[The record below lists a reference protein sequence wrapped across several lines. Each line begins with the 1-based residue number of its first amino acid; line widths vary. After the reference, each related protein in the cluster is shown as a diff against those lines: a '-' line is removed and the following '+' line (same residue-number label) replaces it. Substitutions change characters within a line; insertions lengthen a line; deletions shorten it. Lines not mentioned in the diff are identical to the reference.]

1 MKKIGVVLAI
11 IVAIFILLHFLLEP
25 IAERYINKQLSSLEE
40 YTGQIDDIDIRLYRG
55 AYQINGLKLIKQGNE
70 DAAPFLQIDTID
82 LSVEWKAL
90 FDGRVVGEV
99 ILSNPTVNMI
109 VTPTVEGDS
118 AQEQTG
124 EDVNWVDQVQDFIP
138 LTINRFEIKNGN
150 ISYIDPS
157 VNPEVDAYFR
167 ELYLLAENISN
178 VADSSQQFPSSLV
191 ANAVTIGGGELDAK
205 LDMNLLNEIPEFK
218 ADVQLSKVDLTK
230 LNDFIKAYANFDVQA
245 GTFEV
250 ITEMT
255 VENQKI
261 SGYIKP
267 FFENLDV
274 FDLRKDVV
282 EDDSGFFQKVW
293 EAIAGLGAEAFENQ
307 KKDQIATEV
316 PIEGSLE
323 SPSPDVPVT
332 IWNIF
337 RNAFIDAIEKNFES
351 VSKVK
356 SAE

>member
-1 MKKIGVVLAI
+1 MKKAGIALAI
-11 IVAIFILLHFLLEP
+11 IIGVFILLHFLLEP
-25 IAERYINKQLSSLEE
+25 FVERYVNQQLSSLEE
-40 YTGQIDDIDIRLYRG
+40 YTGQVSDIDIHLYRG
-55 AYQINGLKLIKQGNE
+55 AYQVKGLELVKRNSE
-70 DAAPFLQIDTID
+70 ASDPFLQIDTID
-82 LSVEWKAL
+82 LSVEWGAL

-99 ILSNPTVNMI
+99 ILSHPTVTMI

-124 EDVNWVDQVQDFIP
+124 SDVDWVQQVQELIP
-138 LTINRFEIKNGN
+138 LTINRFEIKNGD
-150 ISYIDPS
+150 ISYKDPS
-157 VNPEVDAYFR
+157 VDPKVDAYFR

-178 VADSSQQFPSSLV
+178 VADSSQQFPSSLQ
-191 ANAVTIGGGELDAK
+191 ANAVTVGNGTLNAD
-205 LDMNLLNEIPEFK
+205 LQMNLLKNIPEFK
-218 ADVQLSKVDLTK
+218 ADIRLEDVDLTK
-230 LNDFIKAYANFDVQA
+230 LNDFIKAYANFDVQE
-245 GTFEV
+245 GTFEIV
-250 ITEMT
+250 TEMT
-255 VENQKI
+255 VENQQI

-274 FDLRKDVV
+274 FDLREDIKQ
-282 EDDSGFFQKVW
+282 DDSGFFQKAW

-332 IWNIF
+332 VWNIF

-351 VSKVK
+351 V
-356 SAE
+356 AR